1 MEHLKEE
8 ILELY
13 ETLIENGVVF
23 LYGNEEIE
31 TGEITKFNILEND
44 NIEIELDDFESYEVS
59 IQDFIKNHSKEG
71 ANYHTW
77 PDIRKFDELLEKI

>member
-1 MEHLKEE
+1 MENIKEE

-31 TGEITKFNILEND
+31 TGEITKFNILENE
-44 NIEIELDDFESYEVS
+44 NIEVELDDFDKYEIS
-59 IQDFIKNHSKEG
+59 IEDFIENHSKEG

-77 PDIRKFDELLEKI
+77 PDIRKFDDLLSKI